1 MSDFDN
7 IGKLMHLPLADIKS
21 TQSVVEPK
29 SVIVIA
35 AKAILKA
42 DGRNWVPV
50 IVQEVADYQYEVV
63 GDGFIYA
70 AAQKAKL
77 ERVWCIVIN
86 PSVDDIEQ
94 VKILQKID
102 QHRGKPIAPG
112 KRQQP
117 TTNRSTDIVG
127 V

>member
-29 SVIVIA
+29 SVIAIA
-35 AKAILKA
+35 AEAILKA

-112 KRQQP
+112 KHENNKYKNQ
-117 TTNRSTDIVG
+117 
-127 V
+127 